1 VLSAWRRLLLA
12 LALAVCA
19 TAAYAP
25 AARAGE
31 YSVNACRHADGS
43 AAPTDGWQVSVVDD
57 YAANDVATN
66 SCAQGGQVD
75 LAFGAGTPHGRA
87 SNPATASATVTFA
100 ATPPPGTSWSRV
112 DVWWAY
118 RAYPVTAAHDPAH
131 LVAGVIAG
139 SALGCS
145 WGRGTGACAGRGLF
159 AGPPLSDANLTT
171 VSATAAGQPAA
182 VGVVCDSSP
191 ALCPAASGEPYAQ
204 LRAWRMLLTLVDATA
219 PVLAEQPALPPSVGG
234 SVAVPISAAD
244 TGSGVHTARLL
255 VDGAPTGAP
264 VVLDVAGGRCV
275 QQADGSFDYLAP
287 CPAQVSGATVAL
299 DVRSVRDGRHSV
311 VVRVTDAAGNATD
324 SAPAVLTIDNPVAVS
339 SVPLQNPLRGRGHVH
354 NGSGSASTGKLKAG
368 LRTRRGGKLRAKAR
382 VLPGRRVRVSGRL
395 VGSDRK
401 PVGGAVLVLRRRTPG
416 HAPRYLTFRT
426 RSNGTFDRVVRW
438 GKSKR
443 LMVQWY
449 PWGDSTSPVS
459 SRSLRFL
466 GAARI
471 TLRVSRAPR
480 NGRPLRVAGK
490 VHGAPAGGRV
500 TIQVRTGPFWRTF
513 LTPRVN
519 RRGRFSG
526 RRLLLRSGGVS
537 YCLRAR
543 ILSQPGF
550 DYSAGFTKPV
560 CRRVRG

>member
-12 LALAVCA
+12 LTLTVCA
-19 TAAYAP
+19 TAAWAP

-43 AAPTDGWQVSVVDD
+43 AAPTDGWQLSVADD
-57 YAANDVATN
+57 YASNDVATN

-75 LAFGAGTPHGRA
+75 LALGSGTQHGRA
-87 SNPATASATVTFA
+87 SNPATASAQVMFA
-100 ATPPPGTSWSRV
+100 ATPPPGTSWSRLH
-112 DVWWAY
+112 VWWAY
-118 RAYPVTAAHDPAH
+118 DANPVTASDDPIH
-131 LVAGVIAG
+131 HVAGVVAG
-139 SALGCS
+139 STLGCS
-145 WGRGTGACAGRGLF
+145 WGRGTGACAARGEF
-159 AGPPLSDANLTT
+159 AGPPLSDANRTT

-191 ALCPAASGEPYAQ
+191 GLCPAASGEPYAQ
-204 LRAWRMLLTLVDATA
+204 LRAWRMLLTLVDTTA

-255 VDGAPTGAP
+255 VDGAPAGAP
-264 VVLDVAGGRCV
+264 VVLDAAGGRCA
-275 QQADGSFDYLAP
+275 QRADGSFDYLAP

-311 VVRVTDAAGNATD
+311 VVRVADAAGNVTD
-324 SAPAVLTIDNPVAVS
+324 SAPVALTIDNPVAVS

-354 NGSGSASTGKLKAG
+354 NGSGSASTGKLTAG
-368 LRTRRGGKLRAKAR
+368 LRTRAGRRLRTKLR

-401 PVGGAVLVLRRRTPG
+401 PVGGAVLVLRSKAPK
-416 HAPRYLTFRT
+416 HAARYRTFRT
-426 RSNGTFDRVVRW
+426 RANGTFSRTLRW

-443 LMVQWY
+443 LTVQWY
-449 PWGDSTSPVS
+449 PWGDSTTPVS
-459 SRSLRFL
+459 SRTLRFL

-471 TLRVSRAPR
+471 TLRVSKAPR
-480 NGRPLRVAGK
+480 NGRPLRVAGT

-519 RRGRFSG
+519 RRGHFEG
-526 RRLLLRSGGVS
+526 RRLLLRSAGVS

-550 DYSAGFTKPV
+550 AYSAGFTKPV